1 MAVTR
6 TDKES
11 ELHQLEGA
19 FKGTETAIV
28 LDYRGLNVP
37 QVTELR
43 RQVRAVRGKYRVV
56 KNTLARRALQEAGVQ
71 GFESQFTGPT
81 ALALGY
87 DDPTLPIKVLLEFAR
102 GKDKPKM
109 KGALFEGSVV
119 GAREV
124 SQLAILPSRG
134 VLLAQ
139 VCAGFLAPLSQ
150 FVGVLQGLLQ
160 TFVATLDAV
169 GEQKKTRGPQLEAP
183 QEATE
188 TAETSE
194 PVQPEPETVSPAGP
208 PPPAGPDGE
217 EVPEGTWFKG

>member
-1 MAVTR
+1 MRAEKQTKV
-6 TDKES
+6 S
-11 ELHQLEGA
+11 ELVEKFGRAKSIFLA
-19 FKGTETAIV
+19 DFT
-28 LDYRGLNVP
+28 GLNVEE
-37 QVTELR
+37 VTELR
-43 RQVRAVRGKYRVV
+43 RKLRESKVEFRVI

-109 KGALFEGSVV
+109 KGALFEGSIV
-119 GAREV
+119 GAGEV
-124 SQLAILPSRG
+124 SQLAILPSRE

-139 VCAGFLAPLSQ
+139 VCAGFLAPLSR

-169 GEQKKTRGPQLEAP
+169 GEQKKTREPRLEASE
-183 QEATE
+183 EAKE
-188 TAETSE
+188 TAETDE
-194 PVQPEPETVSPAGP
+194 PAQPEPEAVSPAGP
-208 PPPAGPDGE
+208 PPPASPEGE
-217 EVPEGTWFKG
+217 EVPEGT